1 MIAIKHFRKLV
12 RDALQPPFGLYTVAV
27 EELLAITCAQESLGA
42 TYLWQNDSKGF
53 PSGPAIG
60 PFQMEP
66 ATHDDLWNNFLFYRP
81 ILAKPLGEA
90 SAGRMAWDWYYA
102 IRIARLNYYRFPMPI
117 PNDLEGLIRYY
128 KKYWN
133 TDLGAATLGQVR
145 SNYERF
151 VG

>member
-1 MIAIKHFRKLV
+1 MIAIRHFRKLL
-12 RDALQPPFGLYTVAV
+12 RDALDPPFSLYSVAA
-27 EELLAITCAQESLGA
+27 EELLVITAAQESLGG
-42 TYLWQNDSKGF
+42 TYLWQNDVLGF
-53 PSGPAIG
+53 PKGPAIG

-66 ATHDDLWNNFLFYRP
+66 ATHDDLWNNFLKYRP
-81 ILAKPLGEA
+81 ILAKPLGDA

-102 IRIARLNYYRFPMPI
+102 IRIARLNYYRFPTPI
-117 PNDLEGLIRYY
+117 PADFEGQIRYY

-133 TDLGAATLGQVR
+133 TELGAATLGQVR